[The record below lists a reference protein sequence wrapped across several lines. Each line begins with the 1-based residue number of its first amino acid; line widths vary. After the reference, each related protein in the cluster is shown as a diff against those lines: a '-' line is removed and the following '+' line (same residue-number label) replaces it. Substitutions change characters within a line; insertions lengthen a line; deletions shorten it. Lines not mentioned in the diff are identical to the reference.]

1 MLSKQ
6 HRQNTD
12 FQLAYFLAGSC
23 ATPDGAW
30 SLMYGQRLSV
40 ETALEAGKAQRL
52 DIRIK
57 KLKAARVLANSTDEI
72 ARLEAERDII
82 EANSAERMLD
92 LNERGAREELATIE
106 KLMARLE
113 PLCKHDTSDP
123 HAHQEAAQW
132 DEWRGEFKRRAENML
147 IANSV
152 GIPYDHIEA
161 MRSHPSFAA
170 EILPHIMATGKALA
184 DASHKQDPKLLEKL
198 LTGGDALPFA
208 QALQL
213 TKD

>member
-12 FQLAYFLAGSC
+12 FQLAFFLAASC
-23 ATPDGAW
+23 STPDGAW

-40 ETALEAGKAQRL
+40 ESALEAGKAQRL
-52 DIRIK
+52 DIKIK
-57 KLKAARVLANSTDEI
+57 RLKAERVLANSTDEI
-72 ARLEAERDII
+72 ERLEAERDII
-82 EANSAERMLD
+82 EANSAERVLD

-106 KLMARLE
+106 KLMAKLK
-113 PLCKHDTSDP
+113 PLCQHDTSDP
-123 HAHQEAAQW
+123 HAHQESAQW
-132 DEWRGEFKRRAENML
+132 DEWKGEFKRRAENML

-161 MRSHPSFAA
+161 MRSHPDFAA
-170 EILPHIMATGKALA
+170 EILPHIMQTGAVLS
-184 DASHKQDPKLLEKL
+184 DAARKQNPKLLEKL
-198 LTGGDALPFA
+198 LSGGAALPFA

-213 TKD
+213 AKD